1 MTAKT
6 KKKLLSFLFQLLA
19 IAVGL
24 LLIFPIL
31 YAISLSFMKAPEIL
45 TRDIKLLPD
54 SIQWENYRKALQ
66 ITTLGRY
73 MINSVILAGVSS
85 FIRVILASLS
95 AFAFA
100 FFEFK
105 GKNFLF
111 MLCMSTMMIPGDV
124 VLVTN
129 YKTVASLGL
138 TDTYLGMMAVF
149 LLSVLNIF
157 TMRQYYLTFSKE
169 IYEASRIDGCSNLRF
184 YSRILLP
191 LSKPVIATVYIS
203 SFVSIWNTYLWPML
217 VTNDDKLRTVQVGIT
232 MLNSADGSTIYGPI
246 MAAAVMVLVP
256 TVFVFV
262 IFQKQ
267 IVGGMLSGSV
277 KG

>member
-157 TMRQYYLTFSKE
+157 MMRQYYLTFSKE

>member
-1 MTAKT
+1 MTAKN

>member
-1 MTAKT
+1 MA
-6 KKKLLSFLFQLLA
+6 
-19 IAVGL
+19 
-24 LLIFPIL
+24 P
-31 YAISLSFMKAPEIL
+31 PEIL

-54 SIQWENYRKALQ
+54 AIQWDNYVKALQ

-73 MINSVILAGVSS
+73 MINSLILAGVSS
-85 FIRVILASLS
+85 LVRVLLASLT

-100 FFEFK
+100 FFQFR

-138 TDTYLGMMAVF
+138 TNTYLGMMVVF
-149 LLSVLNIF
+149 MLSVLNIF
-157 TMRQYYLTFSKE
+157 MMRQYYLTFSKE
-169 IYEASRIDGCSNLRF
+169 LYEAARIDGCSNMGF
-184 YSRILLP
+184 FSRILLP
-191 LSKPVIATVYIS
+191 LSKPVIATVFIS
-203 SFVSIWNTYLWPML
+203 SFVSTWNTYLWPML
-217 VTNDDKLRTVQVGIT
+217 VTNDDTMRTVQVGIT

-262 IFQKQ
+262 VFQKQ

>member
-1 MTAKT
+1 M
-6 KKKLLSFLFQLLA
+6 
-19 IAVGL
+19 
-24 LLIFPIL
+24 
-31 YAISLSFMKAPEIL
+31 IL

-157 TMRQYYLTFSKE
+157 MMRQYYLTFSKE